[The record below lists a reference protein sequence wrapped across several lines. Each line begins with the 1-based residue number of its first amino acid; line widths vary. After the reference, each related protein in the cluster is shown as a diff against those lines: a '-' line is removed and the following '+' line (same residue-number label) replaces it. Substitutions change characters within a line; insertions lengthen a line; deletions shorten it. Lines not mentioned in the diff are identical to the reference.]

1 MEDLEEIE
9 RMKEDVL
16 EVFTTSQ
23 KSTSFHQKNAII
35 LKEYYEIVSLMR
47 FKIIISSKFWI
58 C

>member
-1 MEDLEEIE
+1 MEEIE

-35 LKEYYEIVSLMR
+35 LKEYYEIVSLLR
-47 FKIIISSKFWI
+47 STVIIPPKFWK